1 MKKQAFTIYLQVR
14 LRKRIQKLAIEYDIS
29 VSQLIERFITFFDKS
44 NNFKDLILE
53 SEDWKLKDE
62 ER

>member
-29 VSQLIERFITFFDKS
+29 VSQLIERFITFLDKS